1 MVSGILQFSRE
12 NTAQMIVNVT
22 SVLVSSKQA
31 HQYGS
36 NIAESNPHVICNSKA
51 TTLRSFDIN

>member
-1 MVSGILQFSRE
+1 MVTGISQFTLQ
-12 NTAQMIVNVT
+12 NIAQMIVSVT

-31 HQYGS
+31 HQYGV

-51 TTLRSFDIN
+51 ITVGSFGIN

>member
-1 MVSGILQFSRE
+1 MVSEISQFTRE
-12 NTAQMIVNVT
+12 NTAQMIVSVT

-31 HQYGS
+31 HQYGV
-36 NIAESNPHVICNSKA
+36 NIAESNPHAICNSKA